1 MVDQLEEGL
10 VGGSVVGRGGSKGDA
25 RGTQGGRTVLLWE
38 RARGCAEGRGVPAGW
53 SAEGLPALEEIL
65 DRTVDLWYIISP

>member
-1 MVDQLEEGL
+1 M
-10 VGGSVVGRGGSKGDA
+10 GGSVVGRGGEA

-53 SAEGLPALEEIL
+53 GAEGLPALEEIL
-65 DRTVDLWYIISP
+65 DRTVDLWYSISP